1 MKTLEK
7 RMKTI
12 EKLKAKTKARSQ
24 RPKAKPP
31 DKTKQK
37 NEDPNKITVASLN
50 MLPWFGNASYCN
62 IESVYND

>member
-24 RPKAKPP
+24 KPSLQ
-31 DKTKQK
+31 TKQ
-37 NEDPNKITVASLN
+37 NKKMKTQIKLQ
-50 MLPWFGNASYCN
+50 
-62 IESVYND
+62 